1 MKQLDKDLAIAQ
13 TVVLITSYTF
23 DLQGH
28 TLEELISKWLNN
40 YHSTWIRLATIEA
53 LYLGRYKAISVEQI
67 MAGWERLGEPKIHF
81 GGEFE
86 RLICRKLPRHL
97 VVDKNSNPNGKNQI
111 ETHSLRNS
119 ITLPP
124 VHEPEKKEPIVET
137 SLPPTFNP
145 SEAIN
150 PQSESQAVIEY
161 NSSPSEAESPD
172 LPIPEPT
179 FPKTQELIPATLNR
193 EASKSNTPK
202 SIEGFTP
209 IPDMSSLYHK
219 LKAIA
224 DHTPATDHQN

>member
-1 MKQLDKDLAIAQ
+1 MKQLEKDLAVAQ
-13 TVVLITSYTF
+13 TVVLMSSYSF
-23 DLQGH
+23 ELQGY
-28 TLEELISKWLNN
+28 TLEELISKWLKN

-67 MAGWERLGEPKIHF
+67 MGVWERLGEPKIHF

-97 VVDKNSNPNGKNQI
+97 VVAQNSNQKRNNQSQ
-111 ETHSLRNS
+111 THCSRNS

-124 VHEPEKKEPIVET
+124 VPESEKKSPIVEK
-137 SLPPTFNP
+137 SFP
-145 SEAIN
+145 STASIYDQTN
-150 PQSESQAVIEY
+150 PQSQSQTLIEY
-161 NSSPSEAESPD
+161 TSRQSQDDSPD

-179 FPKTQELIPATLNR
+179 FPTQELIPNNLNR
-193 EASKSNTPK
+193 ETPKPNPPK

-209 IPDMSSLYHK
+209 IPDISSLYHK

-224 DHTPATDHQN
+224 DHPDTTDH

>member
-13 TVVLITSYTF
+13 TVVLITSYSF

-28 TLEELISKWLNN
+28 TLEGLISKWLKN

-67 MAGWERLGEPKIHF
+67 MGVWERLGEPKIHF

-97 VVDKNSNPNGKNQI
+97 IVEQNSNQKGKNQI

-124 VHEPEKKEPIVET
+124 VRESEKKEPIVET
-137 SLPPTFNP
+137 SLPPTFNS

-161 NSSPSEAESPD
+161 NSSPSEDESPD
-172 LPIPEPT
+172 LPTPNEIPHA
-179 FPKTQELIPATLNR
+179 QELIPAATLNI
-193 EASKSNTPK
+193 EIAPTNSPK

-224 DHTPATDHQN
+224 EHLPTTDHQN

>member
-13 TVVLITSYTF
+13 TVVLITSYSF
-23 DLQGH
+23 DLQGY
-28 TLEELISKWLNN
+28 TLEELISKWLKN

-67 MAGWERLGEPKIHF
+67 MGVWERLGEPKIHF

-97 VVDKNSNPNGKNQI
+97 VVEQNSHQNLKDQSQ
-111 ETHSLRNS
+111 THSLRNS

-124 VHEPEKKEPIVET
+124 VPESEKKPIAET
-137 SLPPTFNP
+137 SLPPTA
-145 SEAIN
+145 SISDETN
-150 PQSESQAVIEY
+150 PQSESQAFRE
-161 NSSPSEAESPD
+161 NTSSPSQADSPD

-179 FPKTQELIPATLNR
+179 FPTQELIPTTLNG

-224 DHTPATDHQN
+224 EHLPTADPQN